1 MATAAQVS
9 KQPRPLEA
17 GAVLAPVELGT
28 MPAAFRRRGDSA
40 RLLDFP
46 RGFRS
51 LRRIKAWSAE
61 QTGQR
66 ERPRHRPRREGE
78 KEPMNSDIKQMVK
91 ALEAEGW
98 SIGTDGRVARTIE
111 RGSSTVEQVNA
122 SSPLARV
129 TLAGKLRWVSVRDLV
144 AFQHLGMPPAN
155 TILTSING
163 NPADTSVV
171 NLEYR
176 PRTGKQA
183 EAANRAKKAQER
195 AEVLA
200 KRAEEAAQK
209 AREAAQKAAVAAGS
223 VGLAPPSAKRTGAA
237 KQAA

>member
-1 MATAAQVS
+1 
-9 KQPRPLEA
+9 
-17 GAVLAPVELGT
+17 
-28 MPAAFRRRGDSA
+28 
-40 RLLDFP
+40 
-46 RGFRS
+46 
-51 LRRIKAWSAE
+51 
-61 QTGQR
+61 
-66 ERPRHRPRREGE
+66 
-78 KEPMNSDIKQMVK
+78 MVK

-111 RGSSTVEQVNA
+111 RGSTTIEQVNA

-129 TLAGKLRWVSVRDLV
+129 ALNVDPKTRWVSVRDLV

-155 TILTSING
+155 TTLTSIDG
-163 NPADTSVV
+163 NAADTAVA

-183 EAANRAKKAQER
+183 EAQAEKARDKKAQQR

-200 KRAEEAAQK
+200 KRAEVAAKK
-209 AREAAQKAAVAAGS
+209 AREAAQKAAVAA
-223 VGLAPPSAKRTGAA
+223 GLAPPSAKRTGAA

>member
-1 MATAAQVS
+1 
-9 KQPRPLEA
+9 
-17 GAVLAPVELGT
+17 
-28 MPAAFRRRGDSA
+28 
-40 RLLDFP
+40 
-46 RGFRS
+46 
-51 LRRIKAWSAE
+51 
-61 QTGQR
+61 
-66 ERPRHRPRREGE
+66 
-78 KEPMNSDIKQMVK
+78 MNSDIKQMVK

-98 SIGTDGRVARTIE
+98 SIGTDGRVARSIE
-111 RGSSTVEQVNA
+111 RGSATIEQVNA

-129 TLAGKLRWVSVRDLV
+129 ALNGKTRWVSVRDLV

-176 PRTGKQA
+176 PRSGKQA
-183 EAANRAKKAQER
+183 EAQAERAKKAQQR
-195 AEVLA
+195 AEKLA
-200 KRAEEAAQK
+200 EKAEEAAKK

-223 VGLAPPSAKRTGAA
+223 AGLAPPSAKRTSAA

>member
-1 MATAAQVS
+1 MNTDIS
-9 KQPRPLEA
+9 K
-17 GAVLAPVELGT
+17 
-28 MPAAFRRRGDSA
+28 
-40 RLLDFP
+40 
-46 RGFRS
+46 
-51 LRRIKAWSAE
+51 
-61 QTGQR
+61 
-66 ERPRHRPRREGE
+66 
-78 KEPMNSDIKQMVK
+78 MVK

-111 RGSSTVEQVNA
+111 RGSATVEQVNA

-129 TLAGKLRWVSVRDLV
+129 ALNGKTRWVSVRDLV

-155 TILTSING
+155 TTLTSING
-163 NPADTSVV
+163 NPADTAVA

-183 EAANRAKKAQER
+183 EAQAEKAKKAKKAQQR

-209 AREAAQKAAVAAGS
+209 AREAAQKAAVAAG
-223 VGLAPPSAKRTGAA
+223 LAPPSAKRTGAA